1 MLQSRVFV
9 CVDQEDD
16 VDNAAA
22 ASGEDGEADDD
33 SDESSSADYL
43 SDIDDGKDDDD
54 DDDDDSA
61 AVTDNDVD
69 GSEEKGDLSSENCEP
84 PAKKRVHFADSVEIE
99 KPPTMMVSGLY
110 CIRVIIT
117 VKSVW

>member
-54 DDDDDSA
+54 DDDDSA

-99 KPPTMMVSGLY
+99 KPPTVMVSGLY

>member
-43 SDIDDGKDDDD
+43 SDIDDGKDDD